1 MSTLAKMARMLE
13 NSPLSPE
20 LLEELS
26 TLDAG
31 QKDRSSGSDNDHSPA
46 DSDKWFT
53 EHARIQYL
61 RK

>member
-1 MSTLAKMARMLE
+1 MSKLAKMAGMLE

-31 QKDRSSGSDNDHSPA
+31 QKDRSSGGENDHSPA

-53 EHARIQYL
+53 EHARTQNL